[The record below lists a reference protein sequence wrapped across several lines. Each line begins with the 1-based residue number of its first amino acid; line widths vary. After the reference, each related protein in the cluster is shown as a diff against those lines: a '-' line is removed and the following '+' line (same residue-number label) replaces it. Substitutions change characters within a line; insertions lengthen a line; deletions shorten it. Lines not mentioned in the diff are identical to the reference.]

1 MECKDSRKYIE
12 SLQNEIKELDLEK
25 MELIRREES
34 EIDQM
39 KIMKED
45 ITSLTAFTQQLKHE
59 NSKLQD
65 VKRQK
70 EDYIQVLL
78 TEKKLLNEEIKD
90 LSNKLN
96 NDKKSNINVL
106 IDKSS
111 DVNYK
116 NDYKDQLINKIDI
129 GSRID
134 T

>member
-111 DVNYK
+111 DLNYK